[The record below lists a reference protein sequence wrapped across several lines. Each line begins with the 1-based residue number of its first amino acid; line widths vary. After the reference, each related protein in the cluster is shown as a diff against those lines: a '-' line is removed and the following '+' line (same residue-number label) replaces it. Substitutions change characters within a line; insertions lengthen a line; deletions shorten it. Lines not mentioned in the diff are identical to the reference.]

1 MSEESGSVDHRPDYI
16 ADLSGIEVGADG
28 LLTLY
33 LKQARATPLLT
44 AKEVIILAKRIED
57 GKKAVRRLKQP
68 EGELTADQIA
78 VLKQ

>member
-1 MSEESGSVDHRPDYI
+1 M
-16 ADLSGIEVGADG
+16 
-28 LLTLY
+28 Y